1 LFQDESS
8 GPSKGSA
15 VEVIGEIPKSRGS
28 WGLGPQMWQILEE
41 NSGQQGME
49 KVREKGSMILLV
61 DDDPHILEVL
71 EARLGAAGHETLQA
85 SSAFMA
91 LELLRHRKVD
101 LMITDVRMPGMGGME
116 LLEAVRGVCPDL
128 PVILLT
134 AYGTI
139 PDAVRAIKAGAIEYL
154 TKPFDG
160 RQLLRA
166 IDSVLGQRPRSPQ
179 VAPGSDEFWV
189 GHSPLMRELW
199 SLMERVSATDVS
211 VLILGE
217 SGVGK
222 ELVAR
227 FIHKQ
232 SPRSAG
238 PFVVVDCGSTPASL
252 LESELFGH
260 VRGSFTHAIR
270 DRKGLIEAADGGTL
284 FLDEIGNISAEMQV
298 RLLRFLE
305 ERRIRKIGDI
315 KEIPVDC
322 RVIAATN
329 VDLTKEVEEGR
340 FREDLYYRLRVVI
353 LRVPPLRERPGDI
366 PVLAEHFV
374 ERFCRRHGRQKVS
387 IPQETMQWLCSYPWP
402 GNVRELRNALEAGV
416 VVCREGVLRVKD
428 LLAAGVPQSSR
439 PLPEDRRT
447 ASLSLEGGEKKLILE
462 ALERSNWV
470 QKEAA
475 KLLGISRRV
484 LHYKIRKYGLEIP
497 GRRSPLG
504 ADRSPEENT

>member
-1 LFQDESS
+1 M
-8 GPSKGSA
+8 GS
-15 VEVIGEIPKSRGS
+15 
-28 WGLGPQMWQILEE
+28 L
-41 NSGQQGME
+41 
-49 KVREKGSMILLV
+49 ILLV

-71 EARLGAAGHETLQA
+71 EARLGAAGYETLQA
-85 SSAFMA
+85 SSASSA
-91 LELLRHRKVD
+91 LELLKRRRVD
-101 LMITDVRMPGMGGME
+101 LVITDVRMPGMGGME
-116 LLEAVRGVCPDL
+116 LLEAIRKVRPEL

-139 PDAVRAIKAGAIEYL
+139 PDAVRAIKTGAVEYL

-160 RQLLRA
+160 RDLLRT
-166 IDSVLGQRPRSPQ
+166 IHSVLDGHSKTQSSVEGTQ
-179 VAPGSDEFWV
+179 EFWI
-189 GHSPLMRELW
+189 GSSPAMRELW
-199 SLMERVSATDVS
+199 SLMEKVSRTDVS

-232 SPRSAG
+232 SLRSNG

-270 DRKGLIEAADGGTL
+270 DKKGLIEAANGGTL
-284 FLDEIGNISAEMQV
+284 FLDEIGNISQEMQV

-305 ERRIRKIGDI
+305 EKKIRRIGDI

-329 VDLTKEVEEGR
+329 VDLAKEVAEGH

-353 LRVPPLRERPGDI
+353 LRVPALRDRPEDI
-366 PVLAEHFV
+366 PELAERFV
-374 ERFCRRHGRQKVS
+374 ERFCQKHGKPRVS
-387 IPQETMQWLCSYPWP
+387 IPRETMEWLCAYPWP
-402 GNVRELRNALEAGV
+402 GNVRELRNSLEAAV
-416 VVCREGVLRVKD
+416 VVCRQTHLSVKD
-428 LLAAGVPQSSR
+428 LSVAGVTQSWAE
-439 PLPEDRRT
+439 LPEVRRT
-447 ASLSLEGGEKKLILE
+447 PSLSLEGGEKKLILE

-475 KLLGISRRV
+475 KLLGVSRRV
-484 LHYKIRKYGLEIP
+484 LHYKIRKYGIQIP
-497 GRRSPLG
+497 GRRSGVDSEPSG
-504 ADRSPEENT
+504 EEIP